1 MPKTLAVKFQS
12 SNVWYFVLHNCYQAT
27 SIKEAYLGVRK
38 KSMMKFFYENNGPNN
53 VWQEPKCCS
62 GYCYYFQYGW

>member
-12 SNVWYFVLHNCYQAT
+12 SNAWYFVLHNCYQAT
-27 SIKEAYLGVRK
+27 STKEAYLGVRK

-53 VWQEPKCCS
+53 V
-62 GYCYYFQYGW
+62 